1 MAIAGAHRTAVGHG
15 HRVERRR
22 RGRIARST
30 AIRLAG
36 AAVWTILFIGLGWLV
51 AAGFYGLLATP

>member
-1 MAIAGAHRTAVGHG
+1 MAIAGAHRTAVSHG

-30 AIRLAG
+30 AVWLAG
-36 AAVWTILFIGLGWLV
+36 AAAWTVLFLGLGWLV
-51 AAGFYGLLATP
+51 AAGFYGLLANP